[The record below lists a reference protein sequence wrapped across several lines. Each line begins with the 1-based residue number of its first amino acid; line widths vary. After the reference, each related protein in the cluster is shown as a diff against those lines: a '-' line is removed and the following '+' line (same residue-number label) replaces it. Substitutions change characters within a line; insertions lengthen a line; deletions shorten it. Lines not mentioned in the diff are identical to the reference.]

1 MKKAKIAGLLTAAM
15 LVSLTAQGAG
25 VAAAAKPEG
34 KQLISQ
40 ISSQELQLPGKFTL
54 KQTDEKLRLAGE
66 SSSAEEASYKLEQIS
81 GDQAAAAVQSKSAAL
96 NFVPSSESSKSVT
109 VIVELQSEPLA
120 VHEAQLKQGK
130 MKAASNHKTVIA
142 KEQASFQAA
151 ASRLPGA
158 KLKHKYTKVFN
169 GYSMTL
175 PANQVDRLTALPGV
189 KAVYPSHTYTVD
201 PMTVQPLMNDSA
213 PHIGAGL
220 YWDSGYDG
228 EGIKV
233 GVIDTGVDYNH
244 PSLKDAYKG
253 GYDFVDDDTD
263 PMETQPDPN
272 DPEAA
277 TNHGTHVSGTVLG
290 RGNPENPDG
299 STGWVRGVAPGAD
312 LYAYRVLGPGGSGTT
327 EDVIAAI
334 ERSVEDGMDV
344 INLSLGDE
352 INDQFSADSI
362 ALNNSVLAG
371 VVTVT
376 SNGNAGPG
384 DATTGTPAT
393 SELAI
398 SVGASTP
405 PGTVP
410 LADGKS
416 SLTDSVSYD
425 LRVMAYK
432 SDSNYKELKSKSLPL
447 VYTGLGKAEDFAG
460 KDLTGKIAFIK
471 RGEIA
476 FTEKI
481 ANAKAAG
488 AAAAIIFNRD
498 DLEGH
503 AGNLLED
510 SPKYIPTFD
519 MKGSDG
525 RMLLA
530 ALEKAGEG
538 TFTLTGFGSYED
550 PGDEMADFSSR
561 GPALPEYE
569 IKPDIS
575 APGVSIRSSV
585 PAFDGNYEYA
595 YDYFQGTSMAAP
607 HVAGAAALLLDH
619 DADLTPNQIK
629 SLMMNTAVKL
639 QDRSSERYSHMVQG
653 AGRLDLGSVLEANA
667 IAMVRETTAAVA
679 SEELTE
685 YHTGSISYGVLKQG
699 SEASRTV
706 DVENISGK
714 SVSYDITT
722 VWYGTAPGSLAASS
736 AQVTA
741 AAGETSSFEVDLAI
755 DTDMPDGRYEG
766 EVILTETAGERVLR
780 IPVAVYVMETIELP
794 SVVSD
799 VEITPDIFSPNE
811 DGSLDTSAIT
821 FNVNAKNDY
830 VSLDAYDDA
839 TGKWLGTI
847 FETDGLE
854 PGSYKLSGWNG
865 EVVKEGEISVLPD
878 SLYVMVPWAGT
889 DGGDIEPIDDELVPF
904 VVDTGAPEA
913 SVDEKL
919 SKVTEDSAV
928 ITGQVDSDLLI
939 DIFGEYSGIGAG
951 AMYERNGEWL
961 QADGTIA
968 EDGAFTIPVPVFAG
982 DNIYEVYVYD
992 QAGNGMTV
1000 PAKVIT
1006 YTSTANPD
1014 PTDASVTVKTPE
1026 ADVKAG
1032 DPFTVEVEFAKL
1044 TDLYSA
1050 QFSLTYDTALTKG
1063 TVKPSVTMATYL
1075 EQANPGASLIYDEKL
1090 VDLGNGKHRADY
1102 ILSMVGDVSGFT
1114 GSGTLAE
1121 FNFSAAV
1128 KGSYDFQ
1135 LSDVRFLG
1143 SEGQEIQPGTIN
1155 GGSVKVVEEP
1165 AGPGPGEHMISG
1177 SISAE
1182 AFGDEVNFDDVWYK
1196 GEDGKLQVVVEALDA
1211 SGKVVKMGT
1220 VKADGTYAISVPA
1233 GTYTIRV
1240 VVPGHISK
1248 SETVKVDGAKSV
1260 SFGPLTAGD
1269 VNNDAVIDLADL
1281 NQAARAFGKSA
1292 PWSSKSIGQTDIN
1305 RDGAVNILDISY
1317 ILKNYGENE

>member
-25 VAAAAKPEG
+25 VVAAVKPEG
-34 KQLISQ
+34 KQLVSQ
-40 ISSQELQLPGKFTL
+40 ISGQELQLSSKFSL
-54 KQTDEKLRLAGE
+54 KQTDEKIRLAGE
-66 SSSAEEASYKLEQIS
+66 NSSIEQASYTLEKIS
-81 GDQAAAAVQSKSAAL
+81 EDRAAAIQNKPAAL
-96 NFVPSSESSKSVT
+96 NFVPASESSKSVT

-130 MKAASNHKTVIA
+130 MKAASNHKTIIA
-142 KEQASFQAA
+142 KEQASFSAA
-151 ASRLPGA
+151 AARVPGA
-158 KLKHKYTKVFN
+158 KLKRKYTKVFN
-169 GYSMTL
+169 GYSITL

-189 KAVYPSHTYTVD
+189 KAVYPSRTYTVD
-201 PMTVQPLMNDSA
+201 PMSVEPLMNDSA

-253 GYDFVDDDTD
+253 GYDFVDDDSD
-263 PMETQPDPN
+263 PMETLPDPN

-277 TNHGTHVSGTVLG
+277 TDHGTHVSGTVLG

-362 ALNNSVLAG
+362 ALNNAVLAG

-384 DATTGTPAT
+384 DATAGTPAT

-410 LADGKS
+410 LAEGTS
-416 SLTDSVSYD
+416 SLTDSISYD

-432 SDSNYKELKSKSLPL
+432 AGSNYQELKGRDLPL
-447 VYTGLGKAEDFAG
+447 VYAGLGMAEDFEG

-488 AAAAIIFNRD
+488 AVAAIIFNRD
-498 DLEGH
+498 DLDGH

-525 RMLLA
+525 RKLLA
-530 ALEKAGEG
+530 ALEEAGEG

-561 GPALPEYE
+561 GPSLPEYE

-619 DADLTPNQIK
+619 DGDLTPNQIK

-639 QDRSSERYSHMVQG
+639 QDSSKERYSHMVQG

-685 YHTGSISYGVLKQG
+685 YHTGSISYGVLKKG

-706 DVENISGK
+706 DVMDISGK
-714 SVSYDITT
+714 GVSYDITT

-736 AQVTA
+736 GQVTV
-741 AAGETSSFEVDLAI
+741 AAGASASFDVNLAI
-755 DTDMPDGRYEG
+755 EADMPDGRYEG

-780 IPVAVYVMETIELP
+780 IPVAVYVKETIETP

-799 VEITPDIFSPNE
+799 IVLTPDAFSPNE
-811 DGSLDTSAIT
+811 DGSVDTTDIT
-821 FNVNAKNDY
+821 FKVNSKNDY

-839 TGKWLGTI
+839 TSTWLGTV
-847 FETDGLE
+847 FETDDGLA
-854 PGSYKLSGWNG
+854 PGSYKLSDWNG
-865 EVVKEGEISVLPD
+865 EVVKNGKISALPD
-878 SLYVMVPWAGT
+878 DLYVLVPFVNT
-889 DGGDIEPIDDELVPF
+889 DGGDVDPVTDELVPF
-904 VVDTGAPEA
+904 VVDTGAPA
-913 SVDEKL
+913 ATVQDEL
-919 SKVTEDSAV
+919 SEITEDSAV
-928 ITGQVDSDLLI
+928 ITGQVHSDLLV
-939 DIFGEYSGIGAG
+939 DIFGDYSGIGAG
-951 AMYERNGEWL
+951 VMYEHNGEWL
-961 QADGTIA
+961 QADGTITA
-968 EDGAFTIPVPVFAG
+968 NGAVTIPVPVYEG

-992 QAGNGMTV
+992 LAGNGMKV

-1006 YTSTANPD
+1006 YTAAANPN
-1014 PTDASVTVKTPE
+1014 PSGAAVTVKTPE
-1026 ADVKAG
+1026 SDVTAG

-1075 EQANPGASLIYDEKL
+1075 EQANPGASLIFDEKL

-1121 FNFSAAV
+1121 FNFSAAAE
-1128 KGSYDFQ
+1128 GSYDFK

-1143 SEGQEIQPGTIN
+1143 SEGQDIQPGTIT
-1155 GGSVKVVEEP
+1155 GGSVTVIEKP
-1165 AGPGPGEHMISG
+1165 AGPGPGEHIISG
-1177 SISAE
+1177 SIRAE
-1182 AFGDEVNFDDVWYK
+1182 AFGDEVSYDDVWYK

-1233 GTYTIRV
+1233 GAYTIRV

-1292 PWSSKSIGQTDIN
+1292 PWSSKSVGQTDIN

-1317 ILKNYGENE
+1317 ILKNYGGNE